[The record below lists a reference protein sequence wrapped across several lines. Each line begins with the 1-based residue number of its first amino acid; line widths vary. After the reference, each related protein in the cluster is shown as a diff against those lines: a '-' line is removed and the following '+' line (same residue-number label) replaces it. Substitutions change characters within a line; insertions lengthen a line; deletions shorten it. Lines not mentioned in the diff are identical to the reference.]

1 MKFQI
6 KADFKENLDVILKKC
21 GYFLHPRYEN
31 SYIRRLSNIGFYPR
45 WHLYFGKNNDY
56 YDFDLHLDQ
65 KSASYDGQIAHSGD
79 YYDLNVKNEIKRIIN
94 IMSKNI

>member
-6 KADFKENLDVILKKC
+6 QADFKENLDVVLRNC
-21 GYFLHPRYEN
+21 GYHLHPRYEN

-45 WHLYFGKNNDY
+45 WHLYFEKNNNFY
-56 YDFDLHLDQ
+56 EFDLHLDQ
-65 KSASYDGQIAHSGD
+65 KKTSYDGQTAHSGD
-79 YYDLNVKNEIKRIIN
+79 YDDINVKNEIKRILN